1 MLVATWN
8 INSLVIRKERLLA
21 WLADRKPDVVCLQ
34 ELKGVDEKFPYDE
47 IRDAGY
53 HAAVFGQKTYNG
65 VAILSREELVDV
77 ERGFGDGID
86 DAQSRLI
93 AATVAGVRILSAYIP
108 NGSVVGSEKY
118 EYKKEWL
125 GRLKAFVER
134 TELYSRP
141 ALLCG
146 DFNIAPAKQDAAR
159 PEEWEGTVLLN
170 DEMSA
175 MFREILAVG
184 FVDTFRL
191 HQPEG
196 NFNSWWDYRQLGF
209 PKNNG
214 LRIDHILAS
223 PAMAQR
229 CTAAR
234 IDREARKGKKPSDHA
249 PVFAEFSSL

>member
-8 INSLVIRKERLLA
+8 INSLLTRKERLLA

-47 IRDAGY
+47 IREAGY

-65 VAILSREELVDV
+65 VAILSREEPAEV
-77 ERGFGDGID
+77 ERGFGDGVD
-86 DAQSRLI
+86 DAQARLI
-93 AATVAGVRILSAYIP
+93 AATVSGVRILSAYIP

-125 GRLKAFVER
+125 ARLKAFLEGR
-134 TELYSRP
+134 QLHSQP

-146 DFNIAPAKQDAAR
+146 DFNIAPAKQDASR
-159 PEEWEGTVLLN
+159 PEEWEGSVLLN
-170 DEMSA
+170 EEMSA
-175 MFREILAVG
+175 VFHGLLEMG

-196 NFNSWWDYRQLGF
+196 NFNSWWDYRQLAF

-223 PAMAQR
+223 GPMASR

-249 PVFAEFSSL
+249 PVFAEFSGS